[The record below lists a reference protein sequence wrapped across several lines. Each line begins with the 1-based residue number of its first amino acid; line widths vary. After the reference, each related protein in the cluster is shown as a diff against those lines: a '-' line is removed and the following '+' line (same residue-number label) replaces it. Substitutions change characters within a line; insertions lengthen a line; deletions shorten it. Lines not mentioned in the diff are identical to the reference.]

1 MTPAAASPTPADA
14 GAPRVEIARLK
25 DGTRTW
31 RIVAQASSR
40 SEAALRLAQNVAMA
54 IDAALA
60 ARYDGA
66 QVQS

>member
-1 MTPAAASPTPADA
+1 MPPAAASPNPADA
-14 GAPRVEIARLK
+14 GAPRVEIARLR

-31 RIVAQASSR
+31 RVVAQASSR

-60 ARYDGA
+60 SRYDGDP
-66 QVQS
+66 VQS